1 MKNQFG
7 TSIYL
12 WTFLVSHTVCNF
24 TTNNVELEKDTN
36 IRLIKYYGS
45 EMATSALHWKPSDVI
60 AVIYIFVDFVI
71 SKNIFNCD
79 KNSIKSVW
87 IAHRLG
93 SSHPPFIRHIFRTTI
108 GSSQFN
114 FVITT
119 TSKWWGR
126 ALSMKVTT
134 IHKNFFVFFWTG
146 SSWWP

>member
-1 MKNQFG
+1 MKSQFG

-93 SSHPPFIRHIFRTTI
+93 SFSSAFYSPYFSNNNWLKSIQFRNNNYFEMMGTCTINEGNDYSQKIFCLFLN
-108 GSSQFN
+108 G
-114 FVITT
+114 
-119 TSKWWGR
+119 
-126 ALSMKVTT
+126 
-134 IHKNFFVFFWTG
+134 
-146 SSWWP
+146 